1 MTETAAR
8 NLVLTELPEAYPAI
22 AEAREA
28 GDVRLILTP
37 DGGGTWAFFF
47 VADDE
52 AEGVFADQRGE
63 EILGTCY
70 VDRDARVQW

>member
-28 GDVRLILTP
+28 GDVRLMRRSGTHGSPLRRTP
-37 DGGGTWAFFF
+37 
-47 VADDE
+47 
-52 AEGVFADQRGE
+52 
-63 EILGTCY
+63 
-70 VDRDARVQW
+70 